1 MCIFIKY
8 LETISWAHTRKS
20 LSGFKSELTSSRAG
34 GCGLARLAAAGREV
48 GAGADGL
55 AVASFFLSFLG
66 LSRESST
73 VASARGEM
81 CRKIS
86 IISLVQ
92 WSCFYHSYQSLPL
105 SIYRD
110 SEFCSMCGD
119 LEHKLELLLSCL
131 NGTSVLV
138 S

>member
-8 LETISWAHTRKS
+8 LESISWAHTRKS

-81 CRKIS
+81 CSKIS

-92 WSCFYHSYQSLPL
+92 WSCFTTVTKVYLKVFKEIL
-105 SIYRD
+105 SSVPCVVIW
-110 SEFCSMCGD
+110 STNWSCFCHASTGPF
-119 LEHKLELLLSCL
+119 
-131 NGTSVLV
+131 VLV